1 MYELNWWGSKD
12 YQRTS
17 SNRRRHYTISKI
29 VYMMSSLYRDKM
41 NLANEQEQMYNLTRS
56 QETQK
61 AMESWKKITEAA
73 EIGKLKAEEQYGD
86 YRTMEADCKWMLQ
99 VMNSIREFK
108 IAWFVSN
115 KWTTDFISN
124 NRNMKDDT

>member
-1 MYELNWWGSKD
+1 MSLTDEAQKIINQNAQTEEDIIQLS
-12 YQRTS
+12 R
-17 SNRRRHYTISKI
+17 I

-41 NLANEQEQMYNLTRS
+41 NLANEQEQMYNLIRS

-73 EIGKLKAEEQYGD
+73 EIGKRIAEEKCWD

-108 IAWFVSN
+108 IAWYVSN
-115 KWTTDFISN
+115 KGTTEFISN
-124 NRNMKDDT
+124 NRNLNE

>member
-1 MYELNWWGSKD
+1 MSLTDEAQKIINATAQTEEDIIQL
-12 YQRTS
+12 
-17 SNRRRHYTISKI
+17 SKI

-41 NLANEQEQMYNLTRS
+41 NLANEQEQRYNLTRS

-73 EIGKLKAEEQYGD
+73 EIGKLKAEEQYWD
-86 YRTMEADCKWMLQ
+86 YRIMEADCKWMLQ

>member
-1 MYELNWWGSKD
+1 
-12 YQRTS
+12 
-17 SNRRRHYTISKI
+17 
-29 VYMMSSLYRDKM
+29 M

-73 EIGKLKAEEQYGD
+73 EIGKLKAEEQYWD

>member
-1 MYELNWWGSKD
+1 MSLTDEAQKIINQKAQTEEDIINL
-12 YQRTS
+12 
-17 SNRRRHYTISKI
+17 SKI
-29 VYMMSSLYRDKM
+29 VYMMSSLYREKM
-41 NLANEQEQMYNLTRS
+41 NLANEQEQNYNLIRS

-73 EIGKLKAEEQYGD
+73 EIGKLKAEELYWD

-108 IAWFVSN
+108 IAWYVQN

-124 NRNMKDDT
+124 NRNLNE

>member
-1 MYELNWWGSKD
+1 MSLTDEAQKIINAPSQTEEDIIQL
-12 YQRTS
+12 
-17 SNRRRHYTISKI
+17 SKI

-41 NLANEQEQMYNLTRS
+41 NIANGQEQMYNLTRS

-73 EIGKLKAEEQYGD
+73 EIGKLKAEEKYWD
-86 YRTMEADCKWMLQ
+86 YRTMEADCKGMLQ

-115 KWTTDFISN
+115 TWTTDFISN

>member
-1 MYELNWWGSKD
+1 MSLTDEAQKIINAPAQTEEDIIQL
-12 YQRTS
+12 
-17 SNRRRHYTISKI
+17 SKI

-41 NLANEQEQMYNLTRS
+41 NLANEQEQRYNLTRS

>member
-1 MYELNWWGSKD
+1 MSLTDEAQKIINQKAQTEEDIIQL
-12 YQRTS
+12 
-17 SNRRRHYTISKI
+17 SKI

-41 NLANEQEQMYNLTRS
+41 NLANEQEQMYNLVRS

-61 AMESWKKITEAA
+61 AIESWKKITEAA
-73 EIGKLKAEEQYGD
+73 EIWKRIAEEKHWD
-86 YRTMEADCKWMLQ
+86 YRVMEADCKWMLQ

-108 IAWFVSN
+108 IAWYVAN

-124 NRNMKDDT
+124 NRNMND

>member
-1 MYELNWWGSKD
+1 MSLTDEAQKIILAPAQTEED
-12 YQRTS
+12 IIQL
-17 SNRRRHYTISKI
+17 SKI

-41 NLANEQEQMYNLTRS
+41 NMANEQEQMYNLVRS

-73 EIGKLKAEEQYGD
+73 EIWKQKAEEKHWD
-86 YRTMEADCKWMLQ
+86 YRVLQSDCKWMLQ

-108 IAWFVSN
+108 IARFVAN

-124 NRNMKDDT
+124 NRNLNE

>member
-1 MYELNWWGSKD
+1 MSLTDEAQKIILAPAQTED
-12 YQRTS
+12 DIIQL
-17 SNRRRHYTISKI
+17 SKI

-41 NLANEQEQMYNLTRS
+41 NMANEQEQMYNLVRS

-73 EIGKLKAEEQYGD
+73 EIWKQKAEEQYWD
-86 YRTMEADCKWMLQ
+86 YRVLQSDCKGMLQ

-108 IAWFVSN
+108 IARFVAN
-115 KWTTDFISN
+115 KWTADFISN
-124 NRNMKDDT
+124 NRNLNE

>member
-1 MYELNWWGSKD
+1 
-12 YQRTS
+12 
-17 SNRRRHYTISKI
+17 
-29 VYMMSSLYRDKM
+29 M
-41 NLANEQEQMYNLTRS
+41 NLANEQEQRYNLTRS

-73 EIGKLKAEEQYGD
+73 EIWKLKAEEQYGD
-86 YRTMEADCKWMLQ
+86 YRIMEADCKWMLQ
-99 VMNSIREFK
+99 VKNSIREFK

>member
-1 MYELNWWGSKD
+1 MALTDEAQKIIL
-12 YQRTS
+12 
-17 SNRRRHYTISKI
+17 SNAQTEEDIIQLSRI

-41 NLANEQEQMYNLTRS
+41 NLANEQEQKYNLVRS

-73 EIGKLKAEEQYGD
+73 EIWKQKAEEQYWD
-86 YRTMEADCKWMLQ
+86 YRVMQSDCKWMLQ

-108 IAWFVSN
+108 IAWYVSN

-124 NRNMKDDT
+124 NRNMKDEL

>member
-1 MYELNWWGSKD
+1 MSLTDEAQKIINQKAQTEEDIIQL
-12 YQRTS
+12 
-17 SNRRRHYTISKI
+17 SKI
-29 VYMMSSLYRDKM
+29 LYMMSSLYRDKM
-41 NLANEQEQMYNLTRS
+41 NLANEQEQMYNLVRS

-61 AMESWKKITEAA
+61 AMESWKKVTEAS
-73 EIGKLKAEEQYGD
+73 EIGKRMAEEKYGD

-108 IAWFVSN
+108 IAWYVAN

-124 NRNMKDDT
+124 NRNMNE

>member
-1 MYELNWWGSKD
+1 
-12 YQRTS
+12 
-17 SNRRRHYTISKI
+17 
-29 VYMMSSLYRDKM
+29 M
-41 NLANEQEQMYNLTRS
+41 NLANEQEQKYNLTRS

-124 NRNMKDDT
+124 NRNMKDDA